1 MRAEWYPADRMCEP
15 GKESFSYGV
24 IVLAAGSSRRMG
36 RPKLL
41 LPWGDTTV
49 LGHLIGTWRSLLGGQ
64 IAVVCA
70 RDAHAIEEE
79 LDRLHFPVE
88 NRIFNPDPDR
98 GMFSSIQ
105 RAAAWGGWKGE
116 LTHWMIALGDQ
127 PHLRAA
133 TLQALL
139 DFGAANRDRICQPS
153 RQGRPRHPVL
163 LPKPVFDALRD
174 HPAADLRQFLESHA
188 DRLAVFE
195 SGDAGL
201 DFDIDTPSDYERA
214 LRFCFNRGG

>member
-1 MRAEWYPADRMCEP
+1 MGEP
-15 GKESFSYGV
+15 GQENLSYGV

-49 LGHLIGTWRSLLGGQ
+49 LGHLIETWRSLLARQ
-64 IAVVCA
+64 IVVVCA
-70 RDAHAIEEE
+70 TDARAIGEE
-79 LDRLHFPVE
+79 LDRLRFPAE
-88 NRIFNPDPDR
+88 DRIFNPDPER

-153 RQGRPRHPVL
+153 HHGRARHPVL
-163 LPKPVFDALRD
+163 LPKPVFDALKD
-174 HPAADLRQFLESHA
+174 HPAADLKQFLASHA

-195 SGDAGL
+195 SDDAGL
-201 DFDIDTPSDYERA
+201 DFDMDTPSDYARA
-214 LRFCFNRGG
+214 LQFCFNRGG